1 MSEARNIVDLLSQKC
16 VVSPQ
21 TISSPFINNKAALEL
36 FNPLGRLP
44 MPFWSLMSNVGLYKK
59 YYEKVICLFVFL
71 THLLVLQFL
80 HQISCFHVIY
90 VVLFLQ

>member
-21 TISSPFINNKAALEL
+21 TISSPFISSEAALEL
-36 FNPLGRLP
+36 LNPVGRLP
-44 MPFWSLMSNVGLYKK
+44 VPFWSLMSNVGLYKK
-59 YYEKVICLFVFL
+59 YYKKVICLFVFL